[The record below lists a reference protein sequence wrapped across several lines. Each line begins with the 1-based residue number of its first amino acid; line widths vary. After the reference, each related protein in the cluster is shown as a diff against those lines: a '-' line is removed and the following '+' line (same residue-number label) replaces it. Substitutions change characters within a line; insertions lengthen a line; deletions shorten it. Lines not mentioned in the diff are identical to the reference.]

1 MKLEQTINRSP
12 KSSGGIVGQTKTES
26 YLSEWE
32 LVYHEILVISKCY
45 SDITKSKTRTGP
57 TSHYELTGEISKQLC
72 EEIKKIRELITERGY
87 HYIA

>member
-1 MKLEQTINRSP
+1 MKLEQTINRSQ
-12 KSSGGIVGQTKTES
+12 KSLGGIVGQTWV
-26 YLSEWE
+26 LSFRMG

-45 SDITKSKTRTGP
+45 SDITKSKIRTGP